1 MPNSSGGKQTAALD
15 EERQE
20 EQEAEEAEGKEGEEQ
35 EEELGCLQIVE
46 RRRIVKRT
54 PRNSRRRRKVEL
66 CF

>member
-1 MPNSSGGKQTAALD
+1 MPNSSGGKQEAEQE

-20 EQEAEEAEGKEGEEQ
+20 EQEAEDEEGEEGEEQ